1 MRQSSLTGVF
11 LGAVVAVAA
20 VLYASSTTPGVA
32 ASVLPK
38 ATFAHTGGAT
48 SVPYGW
54 VDFCR
59 RYSGECDGAEEARS
73 IVLSQKSLKTIVS
86 INKWVNANIE
96 PVSDMSHWGVADHWD
111 YPNDGKGDCEDY
123 LLLKRK
129 MLMEEGFPRAAL
141 LVTVVKDKKGEGH
154 AVLTV
159 KTDRGEFI
167 LDNMTDKIVSWDKT
181 GYRFVKRQSQE
192 DQNVWVSIGEPTEAP
207 ATVSR

>member
-1 MRQSSLTGVF
+1 MRQSSLTGLF
-11 LGAVVAVAA
+11 LGAVVAVSTA
-20 VLYASSTTPGVA
+20 LYASSTTPGVA
-32 ASVLPK
+32 ASVLPR
-38 ATFAHTGGAT
+38 ATFAHTGGST

-59 RYSGECDGAEEARS
+59 RYSGECDGLESARS
-73 IVLSQKSLKTIVS
+73 ISLTQKSLKTIVS

-96 PVSDMSHWGVADHWD
+96 PLSDMTHWGAADRWD

-123 LLLKRK
+123 LLLKRR
-129 MLMEEGFPRAAL
+129 MLLEEGFPRAAL

-192 DQNVWVSIGEPTEAP
+192 DQNTWVSIGEPTEAP

>member
-1 MRQSSLTGVF
+1 MRQSLTGVF
-11 LGAVVAVAA
+11 FGALVSVAA
-20 VLYASSTTPGVA
+20 VVYAAGTTPGA
-32 ASVLPK
+32 AGNLPS
-38 ATFAHTGGAT
+38 ASFAPTGNAT

-59 RYSGECDGAEEARS
+59 RYHGECDGLSAARD
-73 IVLSQKSLKTIVS
+73 IRLTAKALKAITNV
-86 INKWVNANIE
+86 NKWVNSNIE
-96 PVSDMSHWGVADHWD
+96 PVSDMAHWGVADHWD
-111 YPNDGKGDCEDY
+111 YPDDGKGDCEDY

-129 MLMEEGFPRAAL
+129 HLIEAGFPRSAL

-167 LDNMTDKIVSWDKT
+167 LDNMTDKILSWDKT

-207 ATVSR
+207 AYVSR

>member
-1 MRQSSLTGVF
+1 MF
-11 LGAVVAVAA
+11 LGAAVSVAA
-20 VLYASSTTPGVA
+20 VAYAATPGA
-32 ASVLPK
+32 AGSLPS
-38 ATFAHTGGAT
+38 ATFAPTGGAT
-48 SVPYGW
+48 SIPYGW

-59 RYSGECDGAEEARS
+59 RNAGECEAHDTVRD
-73 IVLSQKSLKTIVS
+73 IRLTAKTLKTIAAV
-86 INKWVNANIE
+86 NKWVNGNIE
-96 PVSDMSHWGVADHWD
+96 PLSDMAHWGVADHWD
-111 YPNDGKGDCEDY
+111 YPDDGRGDCEDY

-129 MLMEEGFPRAAL
+129 HLVEAGFPASAL

-192 DQNVWVSIGEPTEAP
+192 APNVWVTIGEPTEAP
-207 ATVSR
+207 AYVSR

>member
-1 MRQSSLTGVF
+1 MRKAGWTGAF
-11 LGAVVAVAA
+11 LGAAA
-20 VLYASSTTPGVA
+20 LIAFAAATPGA
-32 ASVLPK
+32 AGSLPS
-38 ATFAHTGGAT
+38 ASFAPTGDTT

-59 RYSGECDGAEEARS
+59 RYAGECETGGAARD
-73 IVLSQKSLKTIVS
+73 IRLSAKTYKTIVS
-86 INKWVNANIE
+86 INKWVNSNIE
-96 PVSDMSHWGVADHWD
+96 PMSDMLHWGVVDRWD

-129 MLMEEGFPRAAL
+129 MLMEEGFPRSAL

-181 GYRFVKRQSQE
+181 GYRFVKRQSQ
-192 DQNVWVSIGEPTEAP
+192 DNPNVWVSIGEPTEAP
-207 ATVSR
+207 AYVSR

>member
-1 MRQSSLTGVF
+1 MRKAGWTGAF
-11 LGAVVAVAA
+11 LGAAALIAFAA
-20 VLYASSTTPGVA
+20 VTPGA
-32 ASVLPK
+32 AGSLPS
-38 ATFAHTGGAT
+38 ATFAPTGDTT

-59 RYSGECDGAEEARS
+59 RYTGECETGGATRD
-73 IVLSQKSLKTIVS
+73 IRLSAKTYKTISS
-86 INKWVNANIE
+86 INKWVNSNIE
-96 PVSDMSHWGVADHWD
+96 PMSDMTHWGVVDRWD

-129 MLMEEGFPRAAL
+129 MLMEEGFPRSAL

-181 GYRFVKRQSQE
+181 GYRFVKRQSQ
-192 DQNVWVSIGEPTEAP
+192 DNPNVWVSIGEPTEAP
-207 ATVSR
+207 AYVSR

>member
-1 MRQSSLTGVF
+1 MRKSWTGAF
-11 LGAVVAVAA
+11 LGAVVATTA
-20 VLYASSTTPGVA
+20 VMYASSTTPGA
-32 ASVLPK
+32 AGPLPS
-38 ATFAHTGGAT
+38 AGFAQTGAST

-59 RYSGECDGAEEARS
+59 RYSGECDASEAMQPLR
-73 IVLSQKSLKTIVS
+73 LTARSLKTVTT

-96 PVSDMSHWGVADHWD
+96 PLSDMQHWGVVDRWD

-129 MLMEEGFPRAAL
+129 MLMEEGFPRSAL

-154 AVLTV
+154 AVLTI

-167 LDNMTDKIVSWDKT
+167 LDNMTDRIVSADKT
-181 GYRFVKRQSQE
+181 GYRFVKRQSQQ
-192 DQNVWVSIGEPTEAP
+192 DPNVWVSIGEPTEAP
-207 ATVSR
+207 AYVSR